1 MEKKG
6 NAKKEEEAR
15 LAGGRADRAAKKESK
30 ASEGAEVW
38 AKLIV
43 GERNLKIGTECDV
56 CDSKCVCKLTG
67 QDLERLA
74 IFKNVKVSA
83 QTPVS
88 VLLATLEEKFGDE
101 INQCVIKVKDA
112 QARAVGGPRPR
123 PREESL

>member
-1 MEKKG
+1 VLPKK
-6 NAKKEEEAR
+6 
-15 LAGGRADRAAKKESK
+15 RAFK

-123 PREESL
+123 PQEESL